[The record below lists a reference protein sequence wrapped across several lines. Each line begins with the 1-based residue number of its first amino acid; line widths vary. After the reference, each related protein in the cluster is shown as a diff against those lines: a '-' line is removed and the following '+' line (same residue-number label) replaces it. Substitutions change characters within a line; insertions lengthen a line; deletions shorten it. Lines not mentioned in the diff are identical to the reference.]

1 MSKATLKHPVLHHRL
16 RLALCAGTLA
26 AALATPHPALAYGR
40 NSPFGPSAV
49 SMLPLASVVIG
60 GAAVS
65 VGAVALP
72 VALSV
77 SGAVL
82 VVKSVEV
89 SARGTVCILER
100 ASDGARVTLELATR
114 GSERA
119 VLGVGQAVDVSVTT
133 TGALLSVAGAAIAF
147 IPSALGE
154 ALLHNERLTW

>member
-1 MSKATLKHPVLHHRL
+1 MSTATPQSAAAQRPL
-16 RLALCAGTLA
+16 RIALCAATLA
-26 AALATPHPALAYGR
+26 IALAAPHSALAYGR

-100 ASDGARVTLELATR
+100 ASDGARVTLELAPR
-114 GSERA
+114 ASERA
-119 VLGVGQAVDVSVTT
+119 MLGVGQAVEVSVTA
-133 TGALLSVAGAAIAF
+133 TGTVLSVAGAAIAF
-147 IPSALGE
+147 IPNALGE